1 MIKLGEIKIDGILL
15 EGGGE
20 LNFSAL
26 KAGIVNKIE
35 CYIAPKI
42 FGGTEAKS
50 PVGGIGVDVPDE
62 AFVFGK
68 PDVSF
73 FDDDILLEWR
83 LK

>member
-50 PVGGIGVDVPDE
+50 PVGGMGVDVPDK
-62 AFVFGK
+62 AFVFRK
-68 PDVSF
+68 PEISF
-73 FDDDILLEWR
+73 FGDDILLEWR